1 MLFKDHANS
10 KSNQQNLGTIKSSNL
25 CCEIVEYTSKDEV
38 AVCNLASICLPKFVT
53 EDGKYDYDKLHTV
66 TRAITKNLNR
76 IIDNNYYPIPEAR
89 NSNMRHRPIGIGIQG
104 LADTL
109 IKLKVAYEDVEAEKI
124 NSEIFETIYH
134 AAMEES
140 VALAKVEGAYKTF
153 KGSPLSQGK
162 FQFDLWNEKPATNRY
177 DWDALRKEVMQYGA
191 RNSLLVAPMPT
202 ASTAQI
208 MGNNESFEPYTTN
221 IYTRRVLAGEFVC
234 VNPHLVKDMI
244 ELGIWNTETRN
255 KLVADQGSVQ
265 NIKNLPQKYKDIYR
279 TIWEISQKA
288 LIKLARC
295 RAPYICQ
302 SQSLNIYFAE
312 PSLSKLS
319 ASHIYSWKLGLKTGQ
334 YYLRSRPARDA
345 IQFTLDVDNL
355 DVKADG
361 NCYNAKNLS
370 KAEMAEQ
377 RRLNRKRGHAKMAT
391 QSGGVPASSRADLS
405 KKRKVSEQTAVP
417 AGKVRE
423 AKNAEAGA

>member
-1 MLFKDHANS
+1 M
-10 KSNQQNLGTIKSSNL
+10 G
-25 CCEIVEYTSKDEV
+25 
-38 AVCNLASICLPKFVT
+38 
-53 EDGKYDYDKLHTV
+53 
-66 TRAITKNLNR
+66 
-76 IIDNNYYPIPEAR
+76 
-89 NSNMRHRPIGIGIQG
+89 
-104 LADTL
+104 
-109 IKLKVAYEDVEAEKI
+109 
-124 NSEIFETIYH
+124 
-134 AAMEES
+134 
-140 VALAKVEGAYKTF
+140 
-153 KGSPLSQGK
+153 
-162 FQFDLWNEKPATNRY
+162 EKPATNRY
-177 DWDALRKEVMQYGA
+177 DWDALRKDVMQYGA

-265 NIKNLPQKYKDIYR
+265 NIKDLPQKYKDIYR

-302 SQSLNIYFAE
+302 SQSLNVYFAE

-319 ASHIYSWKLGLKTGQ
+319 ASHIYAWKLGLKTGQ

-345 IQFTLDVDNL
+345 IQFTLDVDALESNV
-355 DVKADG
+355 VK
-361 NCYNAKNLS
+361 NKS
-370 KAEMAEQ
+370 KAEMDAEK
-377 RRLNRKRGHAKMAT
+377 RLRKKRAHNETAQNDVKMPE
-391 QSGGVPASSRADLS
+391 SIDLN
-405 KKRKVSEQTAVP
+405 KKRKTSESAGPTQEKPAV
-417 AGKVRE
+417 
-423 AKNAEAGA
+423 AEKKGEKE